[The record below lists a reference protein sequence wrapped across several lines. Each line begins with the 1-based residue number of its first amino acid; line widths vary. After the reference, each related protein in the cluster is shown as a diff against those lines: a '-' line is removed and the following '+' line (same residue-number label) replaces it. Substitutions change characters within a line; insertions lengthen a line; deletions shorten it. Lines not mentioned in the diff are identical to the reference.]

1 MILQHALQPRLPVQ
15 RIKGR
20 QLAVVGRE
28 DFLKEEALKQTV
40 SLEEVVMGK
49 KGETRSS
56 EEAPCFW
63 HSTGQVSLEEVGHQ
77 ASLWQEEG
85 DGRPRAAGEQLRWE
99 GTRGSGIPAGSVSVW
114 ELCLLQPLCWQC
126 WQGSPG
132 GTRSLDGRGWTQ

>member
-1 MILQHALQPRLPVQ
+1 MAGKIHTAILQHALQPRLPVQ
-15 RIKGR
+15 RIKGS

-40 SLEEVVMGK
+40 SLEEVVKEK

-56 EEAPCFW
+56 EEAPRFW

-77 ASLWQEEG
+77 ASL
-85 DGRPRAAGEQLRWE
+85 PRAAGEQLRWE
-99 GTRGSGIPAGSVSVW
+99 GTRGSGIPVGSVSVR
-114 ELCLLQPLCWQC
+114 ELCLLQPLC

-132 GTRSLDGRGWTQ
+132 GTRSLDLGRGWTQ